1 MGFDMANSQQRIMV
15 ATQRCRKPGAGLLAW
30 QPLVDVEVP
39 IPKAA
44 VVRVVTLVF
53 HSCAHVRE
61 VAAGLM
67 SLVRLEP
74 GCGSVAC
81 WFGPRRILI
90 WDR

>member
-44 VVRVVTLVF
+44 VVRVVTWY
-53 HSCAHVRE
+53 ST
-61 VAAGLM
+61 
-67 SLVRLEP
+67 LVRTSERWP
-74 GCGSVAC
+74 PA
-81 WFGPRRILI
+81 
-90 WDR
+90 